1 MHFCADEA
9 RMLGYI
15 ILTAFGF
22 RGCVKMLRMNFPRR
36 KAQRKAEAEAR
47 NEAYQK
53 LPLTEKLLRNT
64 GKARKKLEK

>member
-9 RMLGYI
+9 KVLGYI
-15 ILTAFGF
+15 LLTAIGM
-22 RGCVKMLRMNFPRR
+22 RGCIMLRMNFPKR